1 MGKLFSSVGFALAS
15 VIRGVR
21 RTGIGQ
27 RNRGI
32 RDALEVR
39 SFAAGTIRRG
49 GAVETEEHVILRS
62 SRSSSSSRRRVGGY
76 FFPFFVSVCL

>member
-1 MGKLFSSVGFALAS
+1 MGIFFSSAERDGRGETFFFSDYALAS

-39 SFAAGTIRRG
+39 SFADGTIRRG
-49 GAVETEEHVILRS
+49 GAGETED
-62 SRSSSSSRRRVGGY
+62 
-76 FFPFFVSVCL
+76 